1 MSTRSAGRSARAAS
15 IPTSRPRFSTA
26 RGSAPVTTCRSTST
40 ATACSSS
47 PRRGCRSPNTSP
59 KHTRGGRSTAWLRI
73 PCRTRGARCA
83 TRPTSARSS
92 AGAVHPEPDAGGPAA
107 MDPEIRL
114 EPAEARVLG
123 VLVEKALTTPE
134 QYPLTLNAV
143 TNGANQKSN
152 RDPVLEFSEDVVSE
166 ALDGLVTKE
175 LARKVFP
182 GNSRVDK
189 YCHTGTSTL
198 KVEIGQLA
206 LLAELML
213 RGPQTL
219 AELRSRVSR
228 MVPIESP
235 ERLTAWLDALEQRA
249 MIERVPAGR
258 GFRAE
263 RFAQLIC
270 PGLHPLDGSAAPVA
284 MPEDLPAPTRAALA
298 ARVET
303 LEATVRRL
311 EGQLRSL
318 AA

>member
-1 MSTRSAGRSARAAS
+1 
-15 IPTSRPRFSTA
+15 
-26 RGSAPVTTCRSTST
+26 
-40 ATACSSS
+40 
-47 PRRGCRSPNTSP
+47 
-59 KHTRGGRSTAWLRI
+59 
-73 PCRTRGARCA
+73 
-83 TRPTSARSS
+83 
-92 AGAVHPEPDAGGPAA
+92 
-107 MDPEIRL
+107 MDPEVRL
-114 EPAEARVLG
+114 EPVEARALG

-143 TNGANQKSN
+143 VNGANQKSN
-152 RDPVLEFSEDVVSE
+152 RDPVLELSDDAVTE
-166 ALDGLVTKE
+166 ALDGLINKE

-198 KVEIGQLA
+198 KVEIAELA
-206 LLAELML
+206 LLAELMM
-213 RGPQTL
+213 RGPQTF

-263 RFAQLIC
+263 RFAQLLC
-270 PGLHPLDGSAAPVA
+270 PGLHPLDATAAPAA
-284 MPEDLPAPTRAALA
+284 MPEDMPAPTRVALA
-298 ARVET
+298 TRVET

-311 EGQLRSL
+311 EEQLRTL
-318 AA
+318 AAKLGERLDS